1 MNRFIISI
9 LCASVFFIGVGALVD
24 TAGAKFKSDEKAL
37 ELVRQAR
44 LAIGGDSA
52 INGVQSLRIVGQ
64 TTRNLKID
72 GVERAESGET
82 EIALQL
88 PDKLMRM
95 TKIGHG
101 DENGSGE
108 KFINRHVDVVVVG
121 DTKDGNKTFG
131 VGKGEGIGVGAEP
144 GVKKIV
150 IRKDDGTT
158 EEINADEAGKIG
170 EPQAGGVIVRKI
182 EPDKAVF
189 TTESGKTVVT
199 EGDHAMVRST
209 AAGDMAWTTERAQPA
224 HLQGTH
230 LFLRAAS

>member
-37 ELVRQAR
+37 ELIRQAR

-52 INGVQSLRIVGQ
+52 INGVQSLRIDGQ
-64 TTRNLKID
+64 TTRKFKAD
-72 GVERAESGET
+72 GTERAESGET

-101 DENGSGE
+101 DENGSNE
-108 KFINRHVDVVVVG
+108 KVINRHVDVVVVG
-121 DTKDGNKTFG
+121 DTKDGNKAFG

-144 GVKKIV
+144 GAKKIV

-158 EEINADEAGKIG
+158 EEINTDEAGKIG

-182 EPDKAVF
+182 EPDKTVF
-189 TTESGKTVVT
+189 TTENGKTVVSN
-199 EGDHAMVRST
+199 GDHVIINRISD
-209 AAGDMAWTTERAQPA
+209 GDKTWTTE
-224 HLQGTH
+224 GGKT
-230 LFLRAAS
+230 